1 MRIAADEIASILS
14 ESILPQIERNLQKLE
29 NTIRQIRID
38 KKLSESELARK
49 SGHPVSSIHG
59 IENGDNK
66 NPGFKIMY
74 DLSRVLNFSMD
85 ELGRELFEP
94 K

>member
-1 MRIAADEIASILS
+1 MLDE
-14 ESILPQIERNLQKLE
+14 K
-29 NTIRQIRID
+29 IRQIRID
-38 KKLSESELARK
+38 KGLSESELARR
-49 SGHPVSSIHG
+49 SGHAVSTVHG